1 MTARRTILGPGLLTI
16 DPGGAGEKALAEQVT
31 NVKLV
36 PKVKTGDPVPV
47 LSGTIL
53 AGDREESF
61 TLKGKMLPDFGEVDS
76 VLEWLFTN
84 RGKTMSF
91 EFQPATSLARQTV
104 GTLVVEATEIGG
116 DVGKADEVDFEFVV
130 LTVDLADVA

>member
-1 MTARRTILGPGLLTI
+1 MTINRTLLGPGVLTI
-16 DPGGAGEKALAEQVT
+16 DPAGVDETALSEQVT

-36 PKVKTGDPVPV
+36 PKVKTDDPIPV
-47 LSGTIL
+47 LSGGTV

-61 TLKGKMLPDFGEVDS
+61 TLKGKMLPDFGETDS
-76 VLEWLFTN
+76 ILEWLFTN

-91 EFQPATSLARQTV
+91 EFQPSTAKARQIT
-104 GTLVVEATEIGG
+104 GDLVVEATEIGG

-130 LTVDLADVA
+130 LTVDLADVV